1 MMGCSLALLLAR
13 KKIRVTLFEGA
24 NEPMSKTA
32 RWNEGKIHLG
42 YLYAADRSLDT
53 ARELIPG
60 GVAFRPIVEDLIDG
74 SIESHM
80 TRDDDIYLTHT
91 RSVIDAGSMLQY
103 FNSVSDLVAV
113 ESGAGIQPIQLS
125 GAELSK
131 ITANPDVVA
140 GFRIPERSVNTNWLA
155 DRLAERVKSERL
167 IDLRCNYLVTSL
179 SKDTGRWDVI
189 THRGNCDGFD
199 VVINAL
205 WEGRS
210 VIDSAVG
217 RSFEQSLSYRYRV
230 ALFMQVPET
239 NIENVVIATG
249 PFGDIKNYDG
259 RHLYLSWYPAGL
271 LLDCHQQNAPATPT
285 INDDQKQQILNAMIA
300 GLGEYFPV
308 VLDFPKRAQQ
318 LFIAGGWVVARGKG
332 LLSDPAST
340 LHRRDEIGIRRDDTY
355 YSIETGKYSV
365 APWLASRLAD
375 ELAG

>member
-24 NEPMSKTA
+24 SEPMSKTA

-91 RSVIDAGSMLQY
+91 RSVVDAGSMLQY

-155 DRLAERVKSERL
+155 DRLAERVKSKRL

>member
-24 NEPMSKTA
+24 DEPMSKVA
-32 RWNEGKIHLG
+32 RWNEGKIHMG
-42 YLYAADRSLDT
+42 YLYAGDPSLDT
-53 ARELIPG
+53 ARKLMPG
-60 GVAFRPIVEDLIDG
+60 GIAFRPIVEGLIGD
-74 SIESHM
+74 SIERHM
-80 TRDDDIYLTHT
+80 TRDDDIYLAHA
-91 RSVIDAGSMLQY
+91 RSVVDADSMLRY
-103 FNSVSDLVAV
+103 FNSVSDLAAI
-113 ESGAGIQPIQLS
+113 EGGTKIRAIQLS

-131 ITANPDVVA
+131 ITENPEIVT

-179 SKDTGRWDVI
+179 SKDSGRWDVI
-189 THRGNCDGFD
+189 TRRGNCDGFD

-217 RSFEQSLSYRYRV
+217 RSLERSLSYRYRV

-271 LLDCHQQNAPATPT
+271 LLDCHQRNAPAPPT
-285 INDDQKQQILNAMIA
+285 INDDQRQQILNAMIA

-318 LFIAGGWVVARGKG
+318 LFVAGGWVVARGKG
-332 LLSDPAST
+332 LLSDPASS

-365 APWLASRLAD
+365 APWFASRLAD